1 MTEFIQTA
9 DEQNPNSAP
18 ISVDHLRRRAQAAAR
33 SWGVTRQ
40 AKGRGAFLARI
51 EAARASIDRLYGELD
66 QLPPPD
72 YSKISG
78 PEPILQLRENPRL
91 LRAVIIEAV
100 SLRRKIPRLPRVITH
115 ADRTSGHPSD
125 QQGEAPRAAMVPGAF
140 FGATNSIWH
149 AEAFRVY
156 LDQLQ
161 RDDPFDLQEL
171 WALPMFFKFHLLE
184 EILAQAQGML
194 DGPSAEDADSKALLS
209 TRIKT
214 LRETGFAD
222 WPSLLESLIVF
233 DAILRQDPAKSY
245 SQMDFETRESYRK
258 HVANYARHSEF
269 SESQVAA
276 AALELARD
284 AWRVPITDPRVYLR
298 RSHIGYYLIDKG
310 FTQLAVR
317 IGYRPPFID
326 RLRTLIRN
334 NADDFYIGGIEI
346 ITILLMAAVIAPL
359 AAWYPVIGG
368 LTLAFFLL
376 LLPAAQ
382 GTVDLFNNIVT
393 ALFKAEPLPKLDFSG
408 GIPAEF
414 ATLVAVPTLL
424 MNEDQLRELV
434 EELEV
439 RFLAN
444 PDNNLHFALV
454 TDLPDSVTRPL
465 ENDTDP
471 IVDLAVELIDELNDR
486 YKGGRHGSFFLLHR
500 HRIFN
505 SRQGVWM
512 GWERKRGKLLDLNK
526 YLQGSFDAFPVKA
539 GDLDVLHRVKYI
551 ITLDADTQ
559 LPRGAAAQL
568 VGAIA
573 HPLNRAIIDPKF
585 RIVTEGYGLLQ
596 PRVGV
601 SVSSAS
607 HSRLAS
613 IYSGQTGFDIYARA
627 VADAYQDLY
636 GEGIFTGKGIYEVA
650 TFHAVLDRRFPRNS
664 LLSHDLIEGSYAR
677 VGLATDIE
685 VIDDYPSH
693 YSAYTRRKHRW
704 VRGDWQIA
712 QWMFSKV
719 PDESWR
725 YVPNP
730 IATISRWRILDNM
743 RRSLVEPFTFL
754 LLVAGW
760 LGLPGGPLYWTVATL
775 LILFLPNFVQLVFSF
790 GHAAFSDQEGAAGEA
805 FSGFFQALG
814 VSLLTLAFLPH
825 QTLLSLDAIIR
836 SLVRRFITGQRLLE
850 WETAAE
856 AEASLK
862 FPAGSKKRTPVDTYL
877 SAMPLIAIA
886 LAAIIWSFNW
896 GALHIAA
903 PVLVLWGFSG
913 SITAWLNAPPRE
925 QHARIKQGD
934 ANFLRQQ
941 ALRIW
946 RFYAEFSSEKHS
958 YLIPDNIEEEGL
970 FEAPRVSTTNIG
982 MLLNARQAA
991 ADFGFITAPEFV
1003 ELTRRTLTS
1012 IYKLEKLNGHPYNW
1026 YDTRTLAPL
1035 QPVTISSVDNG
1046 NLAASLYTLRAGALA
1061 MLKLPLL
1068 RPNLFSGLR
1077 EYWQLMLLQKGI
1089 QEPISSHRLPK
1100 EGASNDE
1107 WIAWCL
1113 GAETL
1118 DGLASHSE
1126 LDGEAAWWLTETR
1139 QRIVAINQLV
1149 RDYRPWVLPE
1159 FAPLRAIPQLGF
1171 TLEAP
1176 IALATAPK
1184 FATQLESRLDRM
1196 WATSTDQAN
1205 SVLSE
1210 QLRALLPD
1218 TIARLKA
1225 LNASLEAIANDAFQL
1240 VDQMD
1245 FGFLLEK
1252 SRLLLSIGYEV
1263 ATRKLHTATYDM
1275 LASEARIAT
1284 FLAVAKGD
1292 IPQQSW
1298 FKLARTHTVAYNRP
1312 VLLSW
1317 TGTMFEY
1324 LMPSLWMRSY
1334 PDTLVARTLNAA
1346 VEIQRDFGRKHR
1358 IPWGISESGYAQQDP
1373 AGHYHYQAFGIPAMA
1388 LKWDAAAG
1396 PVVSP
1401 YSSFLALGTD
1411 APEAMKNLR
1420 RMAKAGW
1427 VGAYGFYESADY
1439 SQTRGQA
1446 KLVREWMA
1454 HHQGMS
1460 LLAILNLLQDN
1471 VVQTWFHSNPQLQ
1484 ATELLLHERPMR
1496 EAVLRA
1502 EYKRFAPKTRRT
1514 A

>member
-1 MTEFIQTA
+1 MTEYIQVA
-9 DEQNPNSAP
+9 DERNPNAAP
-18 ISVDHLRRRAQAAAR
+18 ISVDHLRQHAQAAAR
-33 SWGVTRQ
+33 SWGVTRHPQ
-40 AKGRGAFLARI
+40 GRGTFPALV
-51 EAARASIDRLYGELD
+51 EAARLSLDRLYAQLD
-66 QLPPPD
+66 RLPPPD

-78 PEPILQLRENPRL
+78 PEPILELRENPRL
-91 LRAVIIEAV
+91 LRSVILEAA
-100 SLRRKIPRLPRVITH
+100 SLRRRIPRLPRVVT
-115 ADRTSGHPSD
+115 
-125 QQGEAPRAAMVPGAF
+125 RAAQASAHPGEQTGDLPRNAAVASAF
-140 FGATNSIWH
+140 FDATNAVWNPD
-149 AEAFRVY
+149 AFRLYVE
-156 LDQLQ
+156 QIQ
-161 RDDPFDLQEL
+161 QDDPLDLEEI
-171 WALPMFFKFHLLE
+171 WSLPTFLKFHLLE
-184 EILAQAQGML
+184 QVLRQAQTLL
-194 DGPSAEDADSKALLS
+194 DAPSDADAESKGRLS
-209 TRIKT
+209 TCIKT

-222 WPSLLESLIVF
+222 WLSLLEPLILF
-233 DAILRQDPAKSY
+233 DATLRRDPAKSY

-258 HVANYARHSEF
+258 HVARYARHSEF
-269 SESQVAA
+269 TESQVAA
-276 AALELARD
+276 TALELARD
-284 AWRVPITDPRVYLR
+284 AQKLPITDPRLYLR
-298 RSHIGYYLIDKG
+298 RSHIGYYLVDKG
-310 FTQLAVR
+310 FSQLATR
-317 IGYRPPFID
+317 IGYHPPFID
-326 RLRTLIRN
+326 RLRSVVRG

-346 ITILLMAAVIAPL
+346 VTILLMAAVIAPL
-359 AAWYPVIGG
+359 ASRYPVIGG

-393 ALFKAEPLPKLDFSG
+393 ALFKARPLPKLDFG
-408 GIPAEF
+408 AGIPAEF

-424 MNEDQLRELV
+424 MNEKQIRELV

-444 PDNNLHFALV
+444 PDPNLHFGLV
-454 TDLPDSVTRPL
+454 TDLPDSVTRPR
-465 ENDTDP
+465 ENDSDP
-471 IVDLAVELIDELNDR
+471 LVDLALGLIDDLNRR
-486 YKGGRHGSFFLLHR
+486 YREPHYGSFFLLHR

-505 SRQGVWM
+505 ARQGVWM

-526 YLQGSFDAFPVKA
+526 YLQGDFDAFPVKA
-539 GDLDVLHRVKYI
+539 GNLEVLRRVKYI
-551 ITLDADTQ
+551 ITLDSDTQ
-559 LPRGAAAQL
+559 LPRGTAAQL

-573 HPLNRAIIDPKF
+573 HPLNRAIVDPHL
-585 RIVTEGYGLLQ
+585 RIVTEGFGLLQ

-607 HSRLAS
+607 RSRLAA

-627 VADAYQDLY
+627 VSDAYQDLY

-712 QWMFSKV
+712 QWMFSRV
-719 PDESWR
+719 PDESGR
-725 YVPNP
+725 LVQNP
-730 IATISRWRILDNM
+730 ITTIARWRILDNL

-775 LILFLPNFVQLVFSF
+775 LIFFLPNFVQLVFAL
-790 GHAAFSDQEGAAGEA
+790 GHAAFADQEGAAGEA
-805 FSGFFQALG
+805 LSGFFQAFG

-825 QTLLSLDAIIR
+825 QTLLSLDAIVR

-856 AEASLK
+856 AEASIK
-862 FPAGSKKRTPVDTYL
+862 SKKRTPVDTYL
-877 SAMPLIAIA
+877 AAMPLIAIA
-886 LAAIIWSFNW
+886 LAAIIWYFNW
-896 GALHIAA
+896 GALHIAV

-913 SITAWLNAPPRE
+913 SITAWLNAAPRE
-925 QHARIKQGD
+925 QHARIKPD
-934 ANFLRQQ
+934 DETFLRQQ

-946 RFYAEFSSEKHS
+946 RFYAEFGSEKHN
-958 YLIPDNIEEEGL
+958 YLIPDNVEEEGL

-1003 ELTRRTLTS
+1003 QLTARTLAS
-1012 IYKLEKLNGHPYNW
+1012 IRKLEKLNGHPYNW
-1026 YDTRTLAPL
+1026 YDTSTLAPL
-1035 QPVTISSVDNG
+1035 QPITISSVDNG

-1068 RPNLFSGLR
+1068 RPKLFSGLR
-1077 EYWQLMLLQKGI
+1077 VHWQLLLLQKGVPAQI
-1089 QEPISSHRLPK
+1089 AAHALPK
-1100 EGASNDE
+1100 SDAGNDE

-1113 GAETL
+1113 GAEML
-1118 DGLASHSE
+1118 DGFTASAGLA
-1126 LDGEAAWWLTETR
+1126 GEAAWWLRETHD
-1139 QRIVAINQLV
+1139 RIKAINQLV
-1149 RDYRPWVLPE
+1149 RDYRPWMLPE
-1159 FAPLRAIPQLGF
+1159 FAPLRSIPQLGF
-1171 TLEAP
+1171 SLETP
-1176 IALATAPK
+1176 LALATAPE
-1184 FATQLESRLDRM
+1184 FAIQLESRLDRM
-1196 WATSTDQAN
+1196 WATSTDQSKAL
-1205 SVLSE
+1205 LSE

-1218 TIARLKA
+1218 AILRLKA
-1225 LNASLEAIANDAFQL
+1225 LNASLRAIAEDAFQL
-1240 VDQMD
+1240 ADQMD

-1263 ATRKLHTATYDM
+1263 GTKKLHTATYDM

-1298 FKLARTHTVAYNRP
+1298 FKLARTHTIAFNRP

-1334 PDTLVARTLNAA
+1334 PDTLVARTLDAA
-1346 VEIQRDFGRKHR
+1346 VRIQRDFGRKHG

-1373 AGHYHYQAFGIPAMA
+1373 AGHYHYQAFGIPDMA
-1388 LKWDAAAG
+1388 LKWDATAG

-1439 SQTRGQA
+1439 SETKGQA
-1446 KLVREWMA
+1446 RLVREWMA

-1460 LLAILNLLQDN
+1460 LLAILNLLHEN

-1484 ATELLLHERPMR
+1484 ATELLLHEKPIR
-1496 EAVLRA
+1496 EAALRA
-1502 EYKRFAPKTRRT
+1502 EYKQFTPKTRRS

>member
-1 MTEFIQTA
+1 MTTEFIQTA
-9 DEQNPNSAP
+9 DEQNPNAAP
-18 ISVDHLRRRAQAAAR
+18 ISVRHLQLRARAAAQ
-33 SWGVTRQ
+33 SWGVIRNP
-40 AKGRGAFLARI
+40 RGKSLFFARI
-51 EAARASIDRLYGELD
+51 DAARASLDRLYGDLD

-72 YSKISG
+72 YSKITG
-78 PEPILQLRENPRL
+78 PDPILQLREHPRL
-91 LRAVIIEAV
+91 LRSPVLEAA
-100 SLRRKIPRLPRVITH
+100 SLRRKIPRLPRVV
-115 ADRTSGHPSD
+115 A
-125 QQGEAPRAAMVPGAF
+125 GEAENPGSREIHAESPRALLIAAGF
-140 FGATNSIWH
+140 YEATKSVWN
-149 AEAFRVY
+149 ADAFRVY
-156 LDQLQ
+156 LEELQ
-161 RDDPFDLQEL
+161 KDDPLVLEEL

-184 EILAQAQGML
+184 EILIQARLLL
-194 DGPSAEDADSKALLS
+194 DNASTVDADSKALL
-209 TRIKT
+209 TARIKA

-222 WPSLLESLIVF
+222 WVSLLESLIVF
-233 DAILRQDPAKSY
+233 DATLREDPAKCY
-245 SQMDFETRESYRK
+245 RQMDFETREAYRK
-258 HVANYARHSEF
+258 RVAKYARHSES

-276 AALELARD
+276 AALELARE
-284 AWRVPITDPRVYLR
+284 AWKVPITDPRVYLR
-298 RSHIGYYLIDKG
+298 RCHVGYYLIDKG
-310 FTQLAVR
+310 FAQLAAR
-317 IGYRPPFID
+317 IGYRPAMID
-326 RLRTLIRN
+326 RLRDLIRN

-408 GIPAEF
+408 GIPSDF
-414 ATLVAVPTLL
+414 TTLVAVPTLL
-424 MNEDQLRELV
+424 MSEKQLRELV

-444 PDNNLHFALV
+444 PDPNLHFGLL
-454 TDLPDSVTRPL
+454 TDLPDSVTRPR
-465 ENDTDP
+465 ENDSASV
-471 IVDLAVELIDELNDR
+471 VDLAVSLIRELNER
-486 YKGGRHGSFFLLHR
+486 YRGDHHGSFFLLHR

-505 SRQGVWM
+505 ARQGVWM

-526 YLQGSFDAFPVKA
+526 YLHGDFDAFPVKA
-539 GDLDVLHRVKYI
+539 GDLNVLRRVKYI
-551 ITLDADTQ
+551 ITLDSDTQ
-559 LPRGAAAQL
+559 LPRGTAAQL

-573 HPLNRAIIDPKF
+573 HPLNRAIIDPRL
-585 RIVTEGYGLLQ
+585 RIVTEGFGLLQ

-607 HSRLAS
+607 RSRLAA

-627 VADAYQDLY
+627 VSDAYQDLY

-719 PDESWR
+719 PDESGR
-725 YVPNP
+725 PVPNP
-730 IATISRWRILDNM
+730 ISTISRWQILDNL

-775 LILFLPNFVQLVFSF
+775 LIFFLPNTVQFVFSI
-790 GHAAFSDQEGAAGEA
+790 GRTIFSDQEGAVGEA
-805 FSGFFQALG
+805 LSGFLQALG
-814 VSLLTLAFLPH
+814 VSLLTLTFLPH
-825 QTLLSLDAIIR
+825 QTLLSIDAIVR
-836 SLVRRFITGQRLLE
+836 SLVRRFITGERLLE

-856 AEASLK
+856 AEASIK
-862 FPAGSKKRTPVDTYL
+862 SRKRTPVDTYL
-877 SAMPLIAIA
+877 SVMPLLAIG
-886 LAAIIWSFNW
+886 LAAIIWLFNW
-896 GALHIAA
+896 GALHIAV

-913 SITAWLNAPPRE
+913 TITAWLNAPPRE
-925 QHARIKQGD
+925 QHARIGPGD
-934 ANFLRQQ
+934 ATFLRQQ

-946 RFYAEFSSEKHS
+946 RFYAEFGSEKHN
-958 YLIPDNIEEEGL
+958 YLIPDNVEEESL

-1003 ELTRRTLTS
+1003 ELTRRTLAS
-1012 IYKLEKLNGHPYNW
+1012 IQRLEKFKGHPYNW
-1026 YDTRTLAPL
+1026 YDTQTFAPL

-1068 RPNLFSGLR
+1068 RPQVFSGLR
-1077 EYWQLMLLQKGI
+1077 VHWQLMLLQKGI
-1089 QEPISSHRLPK
+1089 PKQIATHPLPK

-1107 WIAWCL
+1107 WVAWCL
-1113 GAETL
+1113 GAEML
-1118 DGLASHSE
+1118 QDFGSHQELA
-1126 LDGEAAWWLTETR
+1126 GEAAWWLRETHR
-1139 QRIVAINQLV
+1139 RIAAINQLV

-1159 FAPLRAIPQLGF
+1159 FAPLRTIPQLGF
-1171 TLEAP
+1171 TLETP
-1176 IALATAPK
+1176 IALDTAPD

-1205 SVLSE
+1205 TVLSE

-1218 TIARLKA
+1218 AIVRLTA
-1225 LNASLEAIANDAFQL
+1225 LNVSLEAMASDAFQL
-1240 VDQMD
+1240 ADQMD
-1245 FGFLLEK
+1245 FSFLLEK

-1263 ATRKLHTATYDM
+1263 ASRKLHTATYDM

-1298 FKLARTHTVAYNRP
+1298 FKLSRTHTIAHNLP

-1334 PDTLVARTLNAA
+1334 PETLIARTLDAA
-1346 VEIQRDFGRKHR
+1346 VEIQRAFGRKHG
-1358 IPWGISESGYAQQDP
+1358 IPWGISESGYAEQDP

-1388 LKWDAAAG
+1388 LKWDATAG

-1439 SQTRGQA
+1439 SHTKGQA
-1446 KLVREWMA
+1446 TLVREWMA

-1460 LLAILNLLQDN
+1460 LLAILNLLHGN
-1471 VVQTWFHSNPQLQ
+1471 IVRTWFHSNPQLQ

-1496 EAVLRA
+1496 EATLRA